1 MAEPPDRR
9 ALHGALVRT
18 RRSELGLSQVELAE
32 RAGLA
37 QNTVSRIEAGV
48 IGTTDRT
55 RVALAE
61 ALEMRARLLFPYPD
75 DVPEE
80 AAS

>member
-1 MAEPPDRR
+1 MAEPADHR
-9 ALHGALVRT
+9 ALHGALVKA
-18 RRSELGLSQVELAE
+18 RRKQLGLSQVVLAE

-37 QNTVSRIEAGV
+37 QNTVSRIEAGE

-55 RVALAE
+55 RIAIAE
-61 ALEMRARLLFPYPD
+61 ALGSRARLLFPYPD